1 MDSGSTGL
9 FFQTSALPICATPNN
24 WFYCP
29 ASTQQLSAMIE
40 GVNGAI
46 SAVSFDV
53 GNAAELRLN
62 HAGDSVMPLLAGPEF
77 GTPTMFV
84 WGMPFFYGRNIYT
97 AVEQQSTPGGKGPYI
112 AY

>member
-1 MDSGSTGL
+1 
-9 FFQTSALPICATPNN
+9 
-24 WFYCP
+24 
-29 ASTQQLSAMIE
+29 MIE

-46 SAVSFDV
+46 SAVSFSV

-62 HAGDSVMPLLAGPEF
+62 DAGDSVMPLLAGPAF
-77 GTPTMFV
+77 ATPTLFV
-84 WGMPFFYGRNIYT
+84 WGMPFFYGRNIYA